1 MGFFAFFGRANFRR
15 NISAVGRNDDINI
28 SYAFINTIYT
38 FISISSIDTM
48 NSIKYGTQLSPFY
61 IVICIKYD
69 CKIVIFI
76 DSYYK
81 SYNFIL
87 CIVIPVQTTN
97 NNNPFDMYSN
107 YTQVMFMAMLDI
119 NIRYSQ
125 LVILYYSYTVYV
137 YSVYLQ
143 AI

>member
-15 NISAVGRNDDINI
+15 NISAVGRIDDINI
-28 SYAFINTIYT
+28 SYAFINTLYVCIC
-38 FISISSIDTM
+38 ISSMDTM

-87 CIVIPVQTTN
+87 SIVIPV
-97 NNNPFDMYSN
+97 
-107 YTQVMFMAMLDI
+107 
-119 NIRYSQ
+119 
-125 LVILYYSYTVYV
+125 
-137 YSVYLQ
+137 
-143 AI
+143 